1 MSVNGVCSEVLADL
15 KLPIFL
21 GRIAQA
27 RDGRPV
33 LQLHTAD
40 RRGAKLHARAVQAA
54 LEPHGVSIACRPVRH
69 NATRLR
75 HARSYEVL
83 ARGFGEGAIVYDPT
97 GIGRRV
103 EALVD
108 CGRRIRASVGAL
120 VDGIYFDAGRRT
132 LYVIANRPQVSS
144 AAQLEAARADMLRQI
159 GTIVAGWR
167 TEARPGLDIAVRI
180 GFDLPA
186 NAQLT
191 SVDSLSRQKGPRASR
206 KLRLGKATALLSSL
220 FGAGFASTA
229 MAADVP
235 APPPVETYPMT
246 TREPAVAAP
255 NLQLLGA
262 GGWLDGGDFDED
274 YFAAF
279 GAKATVPLGERFGAQ
294 LDAGV
299 GSDDYYGV
307 GGHLFW
313 RNPDAGLVGVFG
325 SWETYDGTDMA
336 RGGVE
341 AEAYIDRIT
350 LAGRAGYQDGE
361 VDETLFGRMDIIF
374 YATPNFSLSAGGEFG
389 DDSTLGR
396 ARVEWQPAFASMPG
410 LSVYADGEFG
420 DDYARV
426 MAGVNFHFGTAGA
439 SLMDRDRRYDPGFL
453 LFNLRPMADSDDDGY
468 GGTPPINPS

>member
-1 MSVNGVCSEVLADL
+1 
-15 KLPIFL
+15 
-21 GRIAQA
+21 
-27 RDGRPV
+27 
-33 LQLHTAD
+33 
-40 RRGAKLHARAVQAA
+40 
-54 LEPHGVSIACRPVRH
+54 
-69 NATRLR
+69 
-75 HARSYEVL
+75 
-83 ARGFGEGAIVYDPT
+83 
-97 GIGRRV
+97 
-103 EALVD
+103 
-108 CGRRIRASVGAL
+108 
-120 VDGIYFDAGRRT
+120 
-132 LYVIANRPQVSS
+132 
-144 AAQLEAARADMLRQI
+144 MLRQI

-396 ARVEWQPAFASMPG
+396 ARVEWQPAFRLDAGPVRLCG
-410 LSVYADGEFG
+410 WRVRRRLCAGHGRRQLPLRNGGRIADGPRPALRSGLPPVQPPPHGRFG
-420 DDYARV
+420 
-426 MAGVNFHFGTAGA
+426 
-439 SLMDRDRRYDPGFL
+439 
-453 LFNLRPMADSDDDGY
+453 
-468 GGTPPINPS
+468 